1 MGWLG
6 GVFVYALIWFV
17 VLFTVLPW
25 GIQIPDNPEPGHAP
39 SAPVNP
45 RIGLKLMA
53 TSVIAAIVWVIV
65 WYAMRSDWISLHPV

>member
-1 MGWLG
+1 MGWLS

-25 GIQIPDNPEPGHAP
+25 GVRIPENPEPGHAP

-45 RIGLKLMA
+45 RIGLKLMT
-53 TSVIAAIVWVIV
+53 TSVISAIVWVIV
-65 WYAMRSDWISLHPV
+65 WYVMRSGWISLHPA